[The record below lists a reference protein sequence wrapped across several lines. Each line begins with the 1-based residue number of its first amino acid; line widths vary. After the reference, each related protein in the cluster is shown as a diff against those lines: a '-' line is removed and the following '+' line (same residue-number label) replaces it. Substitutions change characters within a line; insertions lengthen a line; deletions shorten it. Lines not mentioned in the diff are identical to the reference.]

1 MKFTL
6 LKPFMRHKESFFV
19 NLKRNTR
26 TIYQGDKKNAL
37 KNKRRRVR
45 NEFFLIIHVCDIIS
59 LFNIRSVRIQY

>member
-1 MKFTL
+1 MA
-6 LKPFMRHKESFFV
+6 HKKEFAVKIV
-19 NLKRNTR
+19 NLKRNKR

-37 KNKRRRVR
+37 KNKRRRRVR